1 MKGYENINVLLESQD
16 IFQKMKRLA
25 AIFCHLSSSINI
37 HTNERSIC
45 ILFQINQ
52 FTTLD
57 DSLCFLEQIV
67 FFQVFLFRYL

>member
-16 IFQKMKRLA
+16 SSENEKA
-25 AIFCHLSSSINI
+25 CCHFLSFKQLHNI